1 MKQDKETIIIVTEQI
16 HLNLS
21 WKLCLEISYYF
32 RVPSVFTYFHL
43 SIYYAMIT
51 LLCYI
56 HVDKTQV
63 MRSLWF
69 IEKSKTHSYRNKET
83 IARQMLCKE
92 IQRIFSSNFM
102 CLCGSKLLI
111 IWRIANLDIANWAF
125 KNVLFTIFTPVETK
139 SLNRLMF
146 LSWDGKQ
153 FVAVDNKKLNTNSI
167 SRPMPQNN
175 FIIIKAII

>member
-1 MKQDKETIIIVTEQI
+1 MKQDKETIIIVSEQI

-51 LLCYI
+51 FLCYI

-83 IARQMLCKE
+83 LLVKCFVKKFKEFLAPILC
-92 IQRIFSSNFM
+92 
-102 CLCGSKLLI
+102 
-111 IWRIANLDIANWAF
+111 AF
-125 KNVLFTIFTPVETK
+125 VVVNY
-139 SLNRLMF
+139 
-146 LSWDGKQ
+146 
-153 FVAVDNKKLNTNSI
+153 
-167 SRPMPQNN
+167 
-175 FIIIKAII
+175 